1 MDGAGAPAGW
11 RGRSDAWAVAALAA
25 IYLGSAALCC
35 RYAALSKADFVD
47 LHVYRMGAGALW
59 HGGDLYQL
67 RYYWLSFTYP
77 PFAAVMFV
85 PAAAVPFS
93 LAAAVLT
100 AGSVLA
106 LPATLYLALRLPSPV
121 TQFAP
126 RNAIM
131 IALAAAAAA
140 VWLEPVR
147 TMLTYGQVDLWID
160 AAILCDLS
168 RPDSSRWKGAAIGIV
183 AGIKLTPAI
192 FAGYLLVTRRFR
204 AAATAAG
211 TFAVTLVI
219 GFLAFPGSSAR
230 YWGGMFLNPRHIGQ
244 VSDVENQSLLGA
256 MARTFHAADP
266 RYPWLA
272 VAALVAAAGLTL
284 AAWAQRHGDEAG
296 GFSLCAVTAL
306 LVSPIS
312 WSHHWVLAIPAL
324 LLAAVAIYRGR
335 ARRPV
340 ALTVLGT
347 AAILGL
353 AIAGWTRL
361 ARSVP
366 GSGWLHLSARALL
379 YSEIYVLAGLAVL
392 ALAAYSTVTLL
403 ARLRGLSMSRPE
415 LRGHVAGEQ
424 LERDVEQ
431 QSEITER
438 LIVHAWR
445 SRRTVRVWSRAATS

>member
-1 MDGAGAPAGW
+1 
-11 RGRSDAWAVAALAA
+11 
-25 IYLGSAALCC
+25 
-35 RYAALSKADFVD
+35 
-47 LHVYRMGAGALW
+47 
-59 HGGDLYQL
+59 
-67 RYYWLSFTYP
+67 
-77 PFAAVMFV
+77 
-85 PAAAVPFS
+85 
-93 LAAAVLT
+93 
-100 AGSVLA
+100 
-106 LPATLYLALRLPSPV
+106 
-121 TQFAP
+121 
-126 RNAIM
+126 
-131 IALAAAAAA
+131 
-140 VWLEPVR
+140 
-147 TMLTYGQVDLWID
+147 
-160 AAILCDLS
+160 
-168 RPDSSRWKGAAIGIV
+168 
-183 AGIKLTPAI
+183 
-192 FAGYLLVTRRFR
+192 
-204 AAATAAG
+204 
-211 TFAVTLVI
+211 
-219 GFLAFPGSSAR
+219 
-230 YWGGMFLNPRHIGQ
+230 MFLNPRHIGQ

-266 RYPWLA
+266 RYPWLV

-392 ALAAYSTVTLL
+392 ALSACSTVTLL
-403 ARLRGLSMSRPE
+403 ARLRGLSMSAE
-415 LRGHVAGEQ
+415 LRGRGLPRGPSHGQRPPAPPRSQSPAARAPQVVPSSSSPLTIRVLVVRSATRRLPGQPACGRDHHRVVVHVDHPGVRADPACH
-424 LERDVEQ
+424 L
-431 QSEITER
+431 
-438 LIVHAWR
+438 
-445 SRRTVRVWSRAATS
+445 VRVGADRQARAHVDELDHSPPAHVIDGTSLELPTLPGQHRG